1 MLPIAPLDP
10 YPVEGII
17 RAGGGGVTSDRLPRK
32 LIAIVYAD
40 VAGYSRLTGKKTAP
54 TSNAI

>member
-1 MLPIAPLDP
+1 M
-10 YPVEGII
+10 
-17 RAGGGGVTSDRLPRK
+17 TSDRLPRK